1 MLKIKFQGRFKKDY
15 QQSIR
20 RGCDP
25 KRLMQVITL
34 LADQQPL
41 PPNYKDHA
49 LKDSKRC
56 KGMRECHIQ
65 PDWLLVYQ
73 IDQEML
79 LLRLIRTG
87 THSDLFE

>member
-15 QQSIR
+15 QQSIK
-20 RGCDP
+20 RGYDP

-34 LADQQPL
+34 LANQQQL
-41 PPNYKDHA
+41 PAIYKDHA
-49 LKDSKRC
+49 LKDSKRY

-65 PDWLLVYQ
+65 SDWLLVYQ
-73 IDQEML
+73 IDQGML